1 MMPDP
6 SRRDLS
12 ALNRHVSRPVRGAE
26 CDGRRRQSSGFMMA
40 AIHRILLP
48 LLCLVG
54 ALLLP
59 MGGALAQSVSIDMGG
74 AGANPGATARLVQL
88 TALVGLLSLAPS
100 LLVMV
105 TAFGRIVIVL
115 ALLRNAIG
123 APGIPPN
130 PILIGLALF
139 LTLFVMQPVLEQSWA
154 EGLLPMIQ
162 GEVQDLAGLQ
172 AAAEPFR
179 RFMLANGRESD
190 LELFMDLAQLPPE
203 PGAPAPWR
211 ALVPAF
217 IVGEL
222 RRAFEIGFL
231 IFLPFLVIDLVV
243 ASVLMGLGM
252 MMLPPPVISLPFKL
266 VFFVVVD
273 GWQLISVTL
282 VQGFATG

>member
-1 MMPDP
+1 MRLHL
-6 SRRDLS
+6 SGLDLS
-12 ALNRHVSRPVRGAE
+12 ARPLWPLRWMRGDERGA
-26 CDGRRRQSSGFMMA
+26 RRFWAAGFD
-40 AIHRILLP
+40 ILGIRRLLIP
-48 LLCLVG
+48 LLCLVVFV
-54 ALLLP
+54 LLP
-59 MGGALAQSVSIDMGG
+59 LDGAFAQSVSIDMGA
-74 AGANPGATARLVQL
+74 AGTSPGATARLVQL

-130 PILIGLALF
+130 PVLIGLALF
-139 LTLFVMQPVLEQSWA
+139 LTLFVMQPVLEQSWV

-162 GEVQDLAGLQ
+162 GEVQDLSGLQ

-190 LELFMDLAQLPPE
+190 LELFMDLAQLQSE

-273 GWQLISVTL
+273 GWQLVSVTL